1 MSLFSLLFGDKKA
14 RESDTP
20 APTSSI
26 SPELVLSSA
35 KLWAAVGPGYRTY
48 TPVQGTGSM
57 LPVFGGNSV
66 LLLETV
72 TPTSL
77 VPGDIAIYD
86 KLPSGLVVHRVREV
100 NDRGAVLFSGDNN
113 DKLSSDGWIA
123 GSRIRWR
130 VAGILYANQKVNP
143 Q

>member
-1 MSLFSLLFGDKKA
+1 MSLFSLLFGGSKS
-14 RESDTP
+14 RESVTP

-35 KLWAAVGPGYRTY
+35 KLWAAVDPKRTY
-48 TPVQGTGSM
+48 HRVEGTGSM
-57 LPVFGGNSV
+57 LPLFGSNSV
-66 LLLETV
+66 LLLEPV
-72 TPTSL
+72 RAEDL
-77 VPGDIAIYD
+77 VPGDIATYD
-86 KLPSGLVVHRVREV
+86 DLHSGSIVHRVREV
-100 NDRGAVLFSGDNN
+100 NSRGAVLFTGDNN

-123 GSRIRWR
+123 GPRIRWR